1 MATLPLNQPQII
13 ILDQHIKMV
22 EGLYSLNDLHKA
34 SGGEKKYQPT
44 NFMRNEETQA
54 LISEIEQSS
63 DLRSDLK
70 SVVYKTINGGAHRG
84 TYVCKELVYRYAM
97 WVSAKFSLIVIRVF
111 DAVARKHIESSLS
124 TPDERAGLRAAV
136 TMLTTKR
143 GLMHDEAYRM
153 VHQYFNV
160 GHIEEIP
167 REQLP
172 AAVEYVQRMALV
184 GEVLPP
190 TDEQRRRLVFAITL
204 MTRGAQ
210 AYLQRTHATE
220 ELWLRIAKMKET
232 AGKLE
237 EELEAA
243 RQSMQALSRD
253 GAIWDELHEAQL
265 FLDLPSDIMKEG
277 HEKAQ
282 DWR

>member
-1 MATLPLNQPQII
+1 MKNLIAVDFNGISVSFRANGYLNATQIAKHFDKRPNDYL
-13 ILDQHIKMV
+13 ILDQTKRYISALAEHLTVTRKTVTKENQLVIVKQ
-22 EGLYSLNDLHKA
+22 
-34 SGGEKKYQPT
+34 GGI
-44 NFMRNEETQA
+44 A
-54 LISEIEQSS
+54 IEQGTWLHPKLAIHFARWLSAEFAVWCDEQIEIILSGNKTTQSS
-63 DLRSDLK
+63 
-70 SVVYKTINGGAHRG
+70 
-84 TYVCKELVYRYAM
+84 
-97 WVSAKFSLIVIRVF
+97 
-111 DAVARKHIESSLS
+111 
-124 TPDERAGLRAAV
+124 PDERAGLRAAV

-143 GLMHDEAYRM
+143 GLMHNEAYHL

-172 AAVEYVQRMALV
+172 EAVEYVQRMALV

-253 GAIWDELHEAQL
+253 GAIWDGLHEAQL
-265 FLDLPSDIMKEG
+265 FLDLPTDIMKEG

>member
-1 MATLPLNQPQII
+1 MKNLIAVDFNGVSVSFRANGYLNATQIAKHFDKRPNDYL
-13 ILDQHIKMV
+13 ILDQTKRYISALAEHLTVTRKTVTKENQLVIVKQGGKSY
-22 EGLYSLNDLHKA
+22 EQGTWLHPKLA
-34 SGGEKKYQPT
+34 IHFARWLSAEFAVWCDEQIEIILSGNKT
-44 NFMRNEETQA
+44 T
-54 LISEIEQSS
+54 QSS
-63 DLRSDLK
+63 
-70 SVVYKTINGGAHRG
+70 
-84 TYVCKELVYRYAM
+84 
-97 WVSAKFSLIVIRVF
+97 
-111 DAVARKHIESSLS
+111 
-124 TPDERAGLRAAV
+124 PDERAGLRAAV

-143 GLMHDEAYRM
+143 GLMHNEAYHL

-172 AAVEYVQRMALV
+172 EAVEYVQRMALV

-253 GAIWDELHEAQL
+253 GAIWDGLHEAQL
-265 FLDLPSDIMKEG
+265 FLDLPTDIMKEG